1 MVCVDELNT
10 TKKFKFK
17 KLLYTYSELIK
28 IGSKNKNKQNLLRE
42 SIKKIKKDDVTCI
55 IYTSGTSSQPKG
67 VMLTHASI
75 LSNIVGANELV
86 KEIKVKNHKFLSI
99 IPLSH
104 AYEHT
109 AGFFLPIYIGAE
121 IYFND
126 NRDQIVSDLLSV
138 KPTLMTA
145 VPRLY
150 EVLYKKINNQ
160 LATQN
165 KVTQKLFYKTVALGT
180 KNLKDF
186 NLSLIEKA
194 ENLY

>member
-1 MVCVDELNT
+1 MAQ
-10 TKKFKFK
+10 K
-17 KLLYTYSELIK
+17 IK
-28 IGSKNKNKQNLLRE
+28 INKIYLRE
-42 SIKKIKKDDVTCI
+42 SIKKIKKDDVSCT

-67 VMLTHASI
+67 VMLTHGSI

-86 KEIKVKNHKFLSI
+86 KEIKVKDHRFLSI

-121 IYFND
+121 IYFNY

-150 EVLYKKINNQ
+150 EVLYKK
-160 LATQN
+160 
-165 KVTQKLFYKTVALGT
+165 
-180 KNLKDF
+180 
-186 NLSLIEKA
+186 
-194 ENLY
+194 